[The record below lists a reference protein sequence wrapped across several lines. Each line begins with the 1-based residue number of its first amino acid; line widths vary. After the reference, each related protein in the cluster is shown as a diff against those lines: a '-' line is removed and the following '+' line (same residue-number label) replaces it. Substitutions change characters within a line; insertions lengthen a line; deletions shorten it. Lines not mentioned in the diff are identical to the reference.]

1 MELKIDDIINRCNEL
16 KGLLLLVKAESEPDN
31 EYIIQQISE
40 KASEIVKYTEELK
53 KNQPYSE
60 DNIDIVE
67 CSPKNEL
74 NEYSALNPTEEKAW
88 DIDYTQDDDIYP
100 EISTETEDKDNIIA
114 DDNLTETDI
123 HIEANIKEE
132 TEEETKEET
141 KEECLNNVGEER
153 TTPITMDVKLA
164 QQNSKDLKK
173 AFTLNDR
180 FRFKRELFGNSDND
194 FVDAINLVSAM
205 QSLTEAEEYFYED
218 LGWDSESEEVQEFMS
233 IIINHFS

>member
-1 MELKIDDIINRCNEL
+1 MKLKIDDIINRCNEL

-31 EYIIQQISE
+31 EYIMQQISE
-40 KASEIVKYTEELK
+40 KASEIVKYTEELIK
-53 KNQPYSE
+53 FQPYSE

-67 CSPKNEL
+67 CSKKNEL
-74 NEYSALNPTEEKAW
+74 NEYSDLNPTEEKAW
-88 DIDYTQDDDIYP
+88 DIDYTQEDDICP
-100 EISTETEDKDNIIA
+100 EISTETEDYDNIIA
-114 DDNLTETDI
+114 DDNLSEPDI
-123 HIEANIKEE
+123 LIEDNVEVE
-132 TEEETKEET
+132 TEEES
-141 KEECLNNVGEER
+141 LNNVGEER
-153 TTPITMDVKLA
+153 TMPITMDVKLA

-218 LGWDSESEEVQEFMS
+218 LGWDSESDEVQEFMS

>member
-31 EYIIQQISE
+31 EYIMQQISE
-40 KASEIVKYTEELK
+40 KASEIVKYTEQLIK
-53 KNQPYSE
+53 IQPYSK
-60 DNIDIVE
+60 DNMDKAE
-67 CSPKNEL
+67 YPPKNEL
-74 NEYSALNPTEEKAW
+74 NEYTHLNPTEDKAW
-88 DIDYTQDDDIYP
+88 DNDHIQDDDISP
-100 EISTETEDKDNIIA
+100 EISTETEDYDNIIA
-114 DDNLTETDI
+114 DDNLSEPDI
-123 HIEANIKEE
+123 HFEDNVEVKTEKESKEE
-132 TEEETKEET
+132 S
-141 KEECLNNVGEER
+141 LNNVGEER
-153 TTPITMDVKLA
+153 TMPITVDVKLA

-173 AFTLNDR
+173 AFTINDR